1 MDNNMLNERAI
12 DDFGKARFKE
22 KILSILNLLSPEKQQ
37 LLSLYDIKSL
47 VKPNNESYKGMKV
60 VAVKDIVGSEG
71 RYRDFN
77 KAFLPKKE
85 HLRNRWVSID
95 KAHITDVILPPIKLY
110 KIGDLYFVRDG
121 NHRVSVAKMQKVY
134 AIDAEVIEL
143 NAEIPL
149 EKGMTRSELEDKVIA
164 YERENFLEDTKIGE
178 YIDMSEI
185 YFTAPGRYMELLN
198 HILGHKY
205 FINQGIED
213 EISLK
218 EATISWYEN
227 LYSPIIKTVRE
238 DSLVARFNNRTEA
251 DLYIWIVKHW
261 DDLKSK
267 YGQDFPL
274 DQATKEYSDIYG
286 KNLFQN
292 FLAYLKKIFNSIRH

>member
-1 MDNNMLNERAI
+1 MLNERAI

>member
-1 MDNNMLNERAI
+1 MNYNMLNDQAVE
-12 DDFGKARFKE
+12 DFGKARFKQR
-22 KILSILNLLSPEKQQ
+22 ILSILHLLSPEKQQ

-47 VKPNNESYKGMKV
+47 VKPKNESYKGMKV
-60 VAVKDIVGSEG
+60 VPVKDIVGSEG

-121 NHRVSVAKMQKVY
+121 NHRVSVAKAQKVY
-134 AIDAEVIEL
+134 AIDAEVVEL
-143 NAEIPL
+143 DSTIPL
-149 EKGMTRSELEDKVIA
+149 TKGTSRAELEKKVIE
-164 YERENFLEDTKIGE
+164 YEREQFLNDTEIKN
-178 YIDMSEI
+178 YIDMDLI
-185 YFTAPGRYMELLN
+185 KFTAPGRYFELLN

-205 FINQGIED
+205 FINQDCDE
-213 EISLK
+213 EISLE
-218 EATISWYEN
+218 EAIKSWFDN
-227 LYSPIIKTVRE
+227 IYSPIIEIVRE
-238 DSLVARFNNRTEA
+238 DNLISRFNNRTEA

-274 DQATKEYSDIYG
+274 EQATREYSEIYG
-286 KNLFQN
+286 KNIFQR
-292 FLAYLKKIFNSIRH
+292 FADYIKKIIHSWK

>member
-1 MDNNMLNERAI
+1 MLNEQAV
-12 DDFGKARFKE
+12 DDFSKARFKE

-47 VKPNNESYKGMKV
+47 VKPKNESYKGMKV
-60 VAVKDIVGSEG
+60 VPVKDIVGSEG

-77 KAFLPKKE
+77 KAFLPRKE
-85 HLRNRWVSID
+85 HLRNRWISID

-134 AIDAEVIEL
+134 AIDAEVVEL
-143 NAEIPL
+143 NSTIPIEKGISRDEL
-149 EKGMTRSELEDKVIA
+149 EKKVIE
-164 YERENFLEDTKIGE
+164 YEREQLLAETEIASI
-178 YIDMSEI
+178 IDMSMI
-185 YFTAPGRYMELLN
+185 YFTAPGRYFELLN

-205 FINQGIED
+205 FINQECKE
-213 EISLK
+213 EISFE
-218 EATISWYEN
+218 EAAESWFKN
-227 LYSPIIKTVRE
+227 LYTPIIKIVRE
-238 DSLVARFNNRTEA
+238 DNLVSRFNNRTEA

-274 DQATKEYSDIYG
+274 EQATREYSEMYG
-286 KNLFQN
+286 KNIFQRA
-292 FLAYLKKIFNSIRH
+292 LAYVKRIIQSQK

>member
-1 MDNNMLNERAI
+1 MNNNILNEQAV

-47 VKPNNESYKGMKV
+47 VKPKNESYKGMKV
-60 VAVKDIVGSEG
+60 VPVKDIVGSEG

-77 KAFLPKKE
+77 KAFLPRKE
-85 HLRNRWVSID
+85 HLRNRWISID

-134 AIDAEVIEL
+134 AIDAEVVEL
-143 NAEIPL
+143 NSTIPV
-149 EKGMTRSELEDKVIA
+149 EKGMSRDELEKKVID
-164 YERENFLEDTKIGE
+164 YEREQLLSETDIAK
-178 YIDMSEI
+178 YIDMSMI
-185 YFTAPGRYMELLN
+185 YFTAPGRYFELLN

-205 FINQGIED
+205 FINQDCEE
-213 EISLK
+213 EITFE
-218 EATISWYEN
+218 EAAESWFKN
-227 LYSPIIKTVRE
+227 LYTPIIRIVRE
-238 DSLVARFNNRTEA
+238 DSLVNRFNNRTEA

-261 DDLKSK
+261 DDLKGK

-274 DQATKEYSDIYG
+274 EQATREYSEIYG
-286 KNLFQN
+286 KNIFQRVI
-292 FLAYLKKIFNSIRH
+292 AYIRKIIQSRK

>member
-1 MDNNMLNERAI
+1 MAINSLNEQAL
-12 DDFGKARFKE
+12 DDFGKARFKV
-22 KILSILNLLSPEKQQ
+22 KILSILNILSPEKQQ
-37 LLSLYDIKSL
+37 LLSLYDIRSL
-47 VKPNNESYKGMKV
+47 VKPKNESYKGMKV
-60 VAVKDIVGSEG
+60 VPVKDIVGSEG

-77 KAFLPKKE
+77 KAFLPRKA

-95 KAHITDVILPPIKLY
+95 KAHISDVILPPIKLY

-143 NAEIPL
+143 NSEIEL
-149 EKGMTRSELEDKVIA
+149 TKGMTRDQLEAKVIE
-164 YERENFLEDTKIGE
+164 YERTQFLEDTKIGD
-178 YIDMSEI
+178 YIDMTNIS
-185 YFTAPGRYMELLN
+185 FTAPGRYMELLN

-205 FINQGIED
+205 FINQDCDE

-218 EATISWYEN
+218 EASLSWYET
-227 LYSPIIKTVRE
+227 LYVPIITTVRE
-238 DSLVARFNNRTEA
+238 DNLLARFSSRTEA

-274 DQATKEYSDIYG
+274 DQATKEYSNIYG
-286 KNLFQN
+286 RNILQRIWYKLKNIIKGL
-292 FLAYLKKIFNSIRH
+292 RD

>member
-1 MDNNMLNERAI
+1 MNQKMVYEQAV
-12 DDFGKARFKE
+12 DDFGKARFKQ
-22 KILSILNLLSPEKQQ
+22 KILSVLNLLSPEKQQ

-47 VKPNNESYKGMKV
+47 VKPKNESYKGMKV
-60 VAVKDIVGSEG
+60 VPIKDIVGSEG

-77 KAFLPKKE
+77 KAFLPRKE
-85 HLRNRWVSID
+85 HLRNRWISVD

-134 AIDAEVIEL
+134 AIDAEVVEL
-143 NAEIPL
+143 NAEISL
-149 EKGMTRSELEDKVIA
+149 KKGMTRKELEAEVIK
-164 YERENFLEDTKIGE
+164 YERDQLLSETDIAE
-178 YIDMSEI
+178 YIDMKNI
-185 YFTAPGRYMELLN
+185 HFTAPGRYYELLN

-205 FINQGIED
+205 YINQGINE

-218 EATISWYEN
+218 EATESWYETI
-227 LYSPIIKTVRE
+227 YIPIIEIVRE
-238 DSLVARFNNRTEA
+238 DNLINRFNNRTEA
-251 DLYIWIVKHW
+251 DLYIWVVKHW

-274 DQATKEYSDIYG
+274 DQATREYSELYG
-286 KNLFQN
+286 KNFIQR
-292 FLAYLKKIFNSIRH
+292 FISYIKKIIQSQK